1 VQDWEEEASK
11 YEDVEED
18 ELLRVQQEI
27 KRLSQEYES
36 IMSRQAAVQR
46 VEARR

>member
-1 VQDWEEEASK
+1 VQDWEEEASE

-27 KRLSQEYES
+27 KRLSQEHES

-46 VEARR
+46 IEARR